1 MNKPQSSQILNVP
14 ARNPWRSFG
23 IVVISVAVT
32 LVTVYWLARVYLFPG
47 TFSPVSLNP
56 AEQQRL
62 DRKLA
67 GLGIAPSATDTL
79 RPESYL
85 EDDARRDISFSEREL
100 NALLARNTDLAE
112 RMVIDLSHDLASVK
126 LLVPLDPDLPFVG
139 GKTLKVSAGLEL
151 RIQGDRPRAILK
163 GVSVWG
169 VPLPNAWL
177 GNMKN
182 IDLLQAYGR
191 AGGFWQA
198 VRDGVEEL
206 EIRDGSLHIRLKK

>member
-1 MNKPQSSQILNVP
+1 MNESHGSQIVNAP
-14 ARNPWRSFG
+14 GRNPWRTFG

-32 LVTVYWLARVYLFPG
+32 LVTVYWLARVYLFPAAF
-47 TFSPVSLNP
+47 TPVSLNP
-56 AEQQRL
+56 SEQQRL

-67 GLGIAPSATDTL
+67 DLGIVPSHAGTL
-79 RPESYL
+79 RPEPYR
-85 EDDARRDISFSEREL
+85 EDDARRDITFSEREL

-139 GKTLKVSAGLEL
+139 GKTLKVTAGLEL

-206 EIRDGSLHIRLKK
+206 DIRDGSVHIRLKK